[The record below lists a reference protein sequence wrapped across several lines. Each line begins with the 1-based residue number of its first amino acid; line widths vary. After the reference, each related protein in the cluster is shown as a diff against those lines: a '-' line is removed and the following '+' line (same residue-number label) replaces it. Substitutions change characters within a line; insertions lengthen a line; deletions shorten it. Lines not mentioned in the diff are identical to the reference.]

1 MRSVPR
7 SMPDTKRGMDVL
19 KESLAYPTI
28 YYLRLVFNQPVKTIR
43 PANTNPSRIPNRTR
57 LMSRPSIS
65 PNTMASHMATSLRDF
80 LEGLFIVR
88 FWGERDQ
95 VRK

>member
-1 MRSVPR
+1 MRPVPR
-7 SMPDTKRGMDVL
+7 SMPDTNRGMDVL

-28 YYLRLVFNQPVKTIR
+28 SYLRLVFNQPVKTIR
-43 PANTNPSRIPNRTR
+43 PANTNPNSIPNRTR

-65 PNTMASHMATSLRDF
+65 PNTMANHMATSLRDF
-80 LEGLFIVR
+80 LEGLFITG
-88 FWGERDQ
+88 FCGERDQ

>member
-1 MRSVPR
+1 
-7 SMPDTKRGMDVL
+7 
-19 KESLAYPTI
+19 
-28 YYLRLVFNQPVKTIR
+28 
-43 PANTNPSRIPNRTR
+43 